1 LEQEDTTMKS
11 TFSTM
16 TLSGLLL
23 ALAVTT
29 GPGSAY
35 AENGSDRAGDYR
47 IRNQQLLQMKEDSSQ
62 SFSRMVQEEP
72 TAAGPRYQDD
82 DMGSG
87 GRQTPK
93 YQSLIHQQRVEFG
106 K

>member
-1 LEQEDTTMKS
+1 MKS
-11 TFSTM
+11 TFSTT

-29 GPGSAY
+29 GPVTVL
-35 AENGSDRAGDYR
+35 AENGSDRLDDYR
-47 IRNQQLLQMKEDSSQ
+47 IRNQQLLQMREDSSE
-62 SFSRMVQEEP
+62 SFTRMVQEEP
-72 TAAGPRYQDD
+72 TASGPSYQDD
-82 DMGSG
+82 GMRSS
-87 GRQTPK
+87 GRQMPK